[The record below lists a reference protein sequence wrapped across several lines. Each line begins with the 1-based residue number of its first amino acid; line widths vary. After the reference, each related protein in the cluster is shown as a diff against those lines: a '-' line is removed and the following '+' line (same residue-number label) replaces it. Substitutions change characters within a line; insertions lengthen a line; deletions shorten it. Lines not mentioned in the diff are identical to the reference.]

1 MSQANAIIR
10 SGFTKRIALISSFL
24 VLLFALQGCSQQKL
38 TKNFGSHKIT
48 VAQHEGFTTRM
59 GVEERGDFAVFHF
72 EGYTFEGRRLRI
84 EINNREEVMQNDDLL
99 GKLKKGDEVTIHSN
113 GLTVVSAEKGSL
125 DFGQTGKYL
134 QANIE
139 QASAQPLNK

>member
-1 MSQANAIIR
+1 MLQANAIIH
-10 SGFTKRIALISSFL
+10 SGFTKRIALISSLF
-24 VLLFALQGCSQQKL
+24 VLIFALQGCSQGKL

-59 GVEERGDFAVFHF
+59 GIEERGDVAVFHF
-72 EGYTFEGRRLRI
+72 EGYTFEGRRLKI
-84 EINNREEVMQNDDLL
+84 DINNQEEVTQNGDLL

-113 GLTVVSAEKGSL
+113 GLTVVSAEKGPL

-134 QANIE
+134 QSNVE
-139 QASAQPLNK
+139 QASAR